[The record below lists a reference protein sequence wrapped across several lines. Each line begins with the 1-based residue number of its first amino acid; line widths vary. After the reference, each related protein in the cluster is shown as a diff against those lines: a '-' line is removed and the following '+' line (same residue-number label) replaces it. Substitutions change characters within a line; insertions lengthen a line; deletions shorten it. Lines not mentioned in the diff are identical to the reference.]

1 LTRSKILQNKNIT
14 ILDYIWSMIIEEL
27 INENKEAFYNLCK
40 EHQVKYLFAFGSS
53 VTDNFDYDRSD
64 IDLIV
69 EIDEPD
75 PLERGE
81 KLISLWDKLESFF
94 KRKVDLLTNPI
105 IRNRFLRQSVDESKV
120 LIYGTSE

>member
-1 LTRSKILQNKNIT
+1 MVIN
-14 ILDYIWSMIIEEL
+14 EL
-27 INENKEAFYNLCK
+27 INTNKEAFYNLCE

-53 VTDNFDYDRSD
+53 VTDNFDYDKSD
-64 IDLIV
+64 IDLLV
-69 EIDEPD
+69 EIDESD

-81 KLISLWDKLESFF
+81 KIISLWDKLETFF
-94 KRKVDLLTNPI
+94 KRKVDLLSNPI

>member
-1 LTRSKILQNKNIT
+1 MVIN
-14 ILDYIWSMIIEEL
+14 EL
-27 INENKEAFYNLCK
+27 INTNKEAFYNLCE

-53 VTDNFDYDRSD
+53 VTDNFDYDKSD
-64 IDLIV
+64 IDLLV

-81 KLISLWDKLESFF
+81 KIISLWDKLETFF
-94 KRKVDLLTNPI
+94 KRKVDLLSNPI